1 MAPKKK
7 GKGGEKASR
16 PVTPPAA
23 SVPTSV
29 PPSSA
34 PASAPSSHISPD
46 NTAPISS
53 SSSLQ
58 TDTDQTELEFEL
70 QNALLTYPHWRLTG
84 MHRHFILFGLMEYLE
99 RRLKRRFTSDEVL
112 QLLDRCYNLDHMTV
126 DHKEVEMLKEQKE
139 FSLPPEIFVIS
150 ED

>member
-23 SVPTSV
+23 SVPTSA

-58 TDTDQTELEFEL
+58 TVCPPPFI
-70 QNALLTYPHWRLTG
+70 ALNTHCTPIVRFVSTPQDKALYKYLY
-84 MHRHFILFGLMEYLE
+84 LF
-99 RRLKRRFTSDEVL
+99 F
-112 QLLDRCYNLDHMTV
+112 
-126 DHKEVEMLKEQKE
+126 HKHIARANGVCAGYR
-139 FSLPPEIFVIS
+139 SNGAGI
-150 ED
+150 

>member
-1 MAPKKK
+1 VNVCNDSCLGGASDLAMAPKKK

-23 SVPTSV
+23 SVPTS
-29 PPSSA
+29 A

-58 TDTDQTELEFEL
+58 TVC
-70 QNALLTYPHWRLTG
+70 PSP
-84 MHRHFILFGLMEYLE
+84 FIESN
-99 RRLKRRFTSDEVL
+99 TH
-112 QLLDRCYNLDHMTV
+112 C
-126 DHKEVEMLKEQKE
+126 
-139 FSLPPEIFVIS
+139 
-150 ED
+150 

>member
-23 SVPTSV
+23 SVPTSA

-34 PASAPSSHISPD
+34 PA
-46 NTAPISS
+46 N
-53 SSSLQ
+53 
-58 TDTDQTELEFEL
+58 QTELEFEL

-139 FSLPPEIFVIS
+139 FSLPPEIFVMG

>member
-1 MAPKKK
+1 MNVCNDSCLGGASDLAMAPKKK

-23 SVPTSV
+23 SVPTSA

-70 QNALLTYPHWRLTG
+70 QNALLTYPHWRLKG

-99 RRLKRRFTSDEVL
+99 RRFTCPN
-112 QLLDRCYNLDHMTV
+112 LLLGREWPLSFNILCCWV
-126 DHKEVEMLKEQKE
+126 DCMYC
-139 FSLPPEIFVIS
+139 
-150 ED
+150 